1 MKTKMYLF
9 GVIFINLSVFCFG
22 QQNSVDS
29 INSYGINSQPAISEI
44 DSFEL
49 SEKQNIAK
57 FKSDSLF
64 TKDDKI
70 VSSNLS
76 GINFEPRNQN
86 FDFHVGDINS
96 KIFLTTNN
104 NEFMKQKINLDYN
117 NPSNSSK
124 NLSIQNDNFFEK
136 NRRNIYSSM
145 WAFASLNYLYCD
157 IVGLMDKNMHLQYQ
171 AGVVDGTEMTPQFLT
186 GAAIMMQIAI
196 ANVFLPQI
204 IKNDRTL
211 RWVQIASGITMTL
224 IQSASLFVGK
234 PTPYYATFSAFEI
247 GATTF
252 ITLYSLKWK
261 TTPKKHLPKQYL

>member
-1 MKTKMYLF
+1 MKMKKYVL
-9 GVIFINLSVFCFG
+9 GVIFTNLSVFCIG
-22 QQNSVDS
+22 QQNVSDS
-29 INSYGINSQPAISEI
+29 INSFGKGNQPV
-44 DSFEL
+44 L
-49 SEKQNIAK
+49 TVN
-57 FKSDSLF
+57 DSLF
-64 TKDDKI
+64 SKDER
-70 VSSNLS
+70 VFSSNLS
-76 GINFEPRNQN
+76 ELNFETRNQN
-86 FDFHVGDINS
+86 FDFQVGDIDS
-96 KIFLTTNN
+96 KFFLTTNN
-104 NEFMKQKINLDYN
+104 NEFMKQKIKLDYN
-117 NPSNSSK
+117 NPSTSNK
-124 NLSIQNDNFFEK
+124 NLPIQNDNFFEK

-171 AGVVDGTEMTPQFLT
+171 TGVVDGTEMTPQFLT

-196 ANVFLPQI
+196 ANVFLPQL

-261 TTPKKHLPKQYL
+261 TTSKKQLPKQFL